1 MGMDAPSPRITI
13 VGASLA
19 GLRTA
24 EAVAAALPGARIT
37 LIGDEALAPYN
48 RPPLSKEA
56 LETLARSRCAEAEVF
71 ARLALRS
78 KLGDATDLRLGQAA
92 VALEGT
98 TVRLADG
105 TAVPGDRVIAA
116 TGLRPRRLALT
127 GAEGRR
133 HVLRSFADLRALAA
147 DLRPGARLVVIGG
160 GFIGCEIAATARK
173 LGLIVRLVEPA
184 PQPMLRALGPRVA
197 AAMAALHR
205 VQGVDLY
212 LGRSVAGFDAAQ
224 VVLDDGQALEADAI
238 VEALGSHPNVEWLAG
253 AGADLT
259 DGVLV
264 DGALRAPGAPGLMAA
279 GDVARFAN
287 PLFDAQAR
295 RIEHWCVPGQTARRV
310 AEVLAAEAR
319 GEDPAPGFA
328 PLPSFWSD
336 QHGLRLQA
344 FGAPFLADATRVV
357 EGDLGLTGT
366 APVIVEYLRE
376 GRPVGVLGLGANP
389 AALARHRAHLE
400 ATLAETL
407 AETLADTP
415 PEPLSATPAV

>member
-1 MGMDAPSPRITI
+1 MTMHTPAPRITI

-24 EAVAAALPGARIT
+24 EAVAGVLPGARIT
-37 LIGDEALAPYN
+37 LIGDEGAAPYN
-48 RPPLSKEA
+48 RPPLSKDA
-56 LETLARSRCAEAEVF
+56 LESLARGRETAAAVLE
-71 ARLALRS
+71 RLALRS
-78 KLGDATDLRLGQAA
+78 KLGDRAELRLGQAA

-105 TAVPGDRVIAA
+105 TAIPGDRVIAA

-173 LGLIVRLVEPA
+173 LGLSVRLVEPA

-212 LGRSVAGFDAAQ
+212 LGRSVAGFGAAQ
-224 VVLDDGQALEADAI
+224 VVLDDGQALEADVI

-253 AGADLT
+253 SGADLT

-264 DGALRAPGAPGLMAA
+264 DDHLCAPGAPGLMAE

-287 PLFDAQAR
+287 PLFDATPR
-295 RIEHWCVPGQTARRV
+295 RTEHWCIPGQTARRV
-310 AEVLAAEAR
+310 AEVLAAEAAGSPPPER
-319 GEDPAPGFA
+319 FA

-344 FGAPFLADATRVV
+344 FGAPTLADATRVV

-400 ATLAETL
+400 TSLARSLAE
-407 AETLADTP
+407 ADP
-415 PEPLSATPAV
+415 ATPAV